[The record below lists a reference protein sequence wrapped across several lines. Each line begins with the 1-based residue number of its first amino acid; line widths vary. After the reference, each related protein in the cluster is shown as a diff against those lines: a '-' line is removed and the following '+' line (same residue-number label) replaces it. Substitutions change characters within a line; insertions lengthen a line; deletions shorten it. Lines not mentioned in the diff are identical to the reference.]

1 MKHIILQVLN
11 YNPIYRGNF
20 IDSMEALN
28 DELSKEEGKNIYL
41 FVKPSAV
48 ERDWVQSLISD
59 GKKVYFLTGE
69 KSQDIEIIRRI
80 ISTEEV
86 EFVHTHFLT
95 TEQWLLIDKATKG
108 CKVILVQHW
117 HHHLPSPSFAKNLVR
132 KVLWRRSNFIGVSE
146 SVASELKMLFPKK
159 SMVVE
164 NAINFERL
172 ESFEEYPDLKTDG
185 VNCLLFG
192 YNWYVK
198 GVDIALKAV
207 KKLVDEGEK
216 INLWISLSANK
227 DVVSQKVK
235 EVLQIEETPDW
246 IHILTARNDVAT
258 YYRAADIFLSTSRQ
272 EGFCYSVVEAAYCGC
287 KIVASKIPAQEDLE
301 VPNVE
306 WFESENSDS
315 LAKAIKLQIMKTA
328 ECGELQKEALRK
340 RYSLDVWVKNM
351 LEAYD
356 SLSR

>member
-1 MKHIILQVLN
+1 MKHVILQVLN
-11 YNPIYRGNF
+11 YSPIYRGNF

-28 DELSKEEGKNIYL
+28 DELHKENGENIYL
-41 FVKPSAV
+41 FVKPSA
-48 ERDWVQSLISD
+48 
-59 GKKVYFLTGE
+59 GE
-69 KSQDIEIIRRI
+69 KEWIQELIKEGRKVFFLAGEKKQDIQIIKKI
-80 ISTEEV
+80 IADEKV

-95 TEQWLLIDKATKG
+95 TEQWITVDKATKNTG
-108 CKVILVQHW
+108 VILVQHW
-117 HHHLPSPSFAKNLVR
+117 HHHLPSPSFAKNMVR

-146 SVASELKMLFPKK
+146 SVASELKALFPKK
-159 SMVVE
+159 SRAVE
-164 NAINFERL
+164 NAINFDRL
-172 ESFEEYPDLKTDG
+172 ENFEEYPDMKIDG

-227 DVVSQKVK
+227 DVVSKKVK
-235 EVLQIEETPDW
+235 EVLGIDEAPEW

-306 WFESENSDS
+306 WFESENPDS
-315 LAKAIKLQIMKTA
+315 LAKAIRLQLQKTA
-328 ECGELQKEALRK
+328 ECDESQKEALRK

-351 LEAYD
+351 LGAYD